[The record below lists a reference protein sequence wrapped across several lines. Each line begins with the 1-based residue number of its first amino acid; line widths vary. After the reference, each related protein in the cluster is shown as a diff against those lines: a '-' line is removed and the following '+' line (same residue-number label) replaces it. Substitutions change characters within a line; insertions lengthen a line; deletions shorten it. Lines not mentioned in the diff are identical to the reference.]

1 MKRSVSGWLLLACS
15 VVLHIAALAA
25 FMAMLQALAV
35 SSTISAVESA
45 FGTFVLLILLLVF
58 ARKSW
63 QIGKIHIKST
73 D

>member
-1 MKRSVSGWLLLACS
+1 MKRSVSGWLLLAFS

-25 FMAMLQALAV
+25 FVAMLQALTV

-45 FGTFVLLILLLVF
+45 FGTFVLLILLMVF
-58 ARKSW
+58 ARQSW
-63 QIGKIHIKST
+63 QAGKIRTKST